1 VLVVL
6 LVVGDDGLVVL
17 LAVGDDAFVL
27 YATGRVT
34 GYPVSEHFDF

>member
-1 VLVVL
+1 VL
-6 LVVGDDGLVVL
+6 LVVGENGLVVL
-17 LAVGDDAFVL
+17 LTAGDDAFVL